1 LLPDPQILL
10 LNCNF
15 NHPQQPIR
23 LDMSV
28 NISYSLSDRNLDRS
42 QANSQRQLAIT
53 VSAGT
58 QASDVR
64 LNLCLVL
71 DRSGSMGGQPLETVK
86 KAAIELIE
94 QMSPEDR
101 ISVIA
106 FDHKAKVVVENQP
119 LDNPRAIA
127 DKINALRASGGTCI
141 DDAIKL
147 ALKEINKSKEN
158 AVSQAFVLTD
168 GENEHGSNQ
177 RCLEFAHLA
186 TEYNI
191 TLHTLGFGDHWNQ
204 DVLEGIADAGS
215 GTLAYIETP
224 AEAVTEFTRLLHRV
238 QAVGLTNAHLVMEL
252 SPNVRLAELKP
263 VAQVAPDTIE
273 LTVEPDSSSFQ
284 PNDLQRLRIRI
295 GDLMT
300 DLERVILVNLYV
312 NHSQPD
318 NLIPGSSSDSIKLMN
333 VWIEYD
339 SPAMAQEML
348 TSESIAIEAGLIDN
362 FQPQPEPK
370 VQNSILAL
378 AKYRQTQIAEAK
390 LNEGDREGASTMLQ
404 SAAKTALQMGDQKA
418 ATVLQAGATRLQSG
432 TELSESE
439 RKQTRIVSKTVLQPP
454 TSNSD

>member
-1 LLPDPQILL
+1 
-10 LNCNF
+10 
-15 NHPQQPIR
+15 
-23 LDMSV
+23 MSV
-28 NISYSLSDRNLDRS
+28 NLSYSLSDRQLDRTET
-42 QANSQRQLAIT
+42 NSQRQLAIT
-53 VSAGT
+53 VSAG
-58 QASDVR
+58 SEPSNVR

-71 DRSGSMGGQPLETVK
+71 DRSGSMGGQPLEIVK
-86 KAAIELIE
+86 KAAIKLLE
-94 QMSPEDR
+94 QMSPQDR
-101 ISVIA
+101 ISVVA

-119 LDNPRAIA
+119 LDNPSAIA
-127 DKINALRASGGTCI
+127 AKINSLRASGGTCI

-147 ALKEINKSKEN
+147 GLKEINQNKDN

-168 GENEHGSNQ
+168 GENEHGDNQ
-177 RCLEFAHLA
+177 RCLEFARLA
-186 TEYNI
+186 TEYSI

-204 DVLEGIADAGS
+204 DVLEGIADAGG

-238 QAVGLTNAHLVMEL
+238 QAVGLTNAYLGLEL

-273 LTVEPDSSSFQ
+273 LNVEQVAASNINPE
-284 PNDLQRLRIRI
+284 LQKLRIRI

-312 NHSQPD
+312 NHGQPD
-318 NLIPGSSSDSIKLMN
+318 HVIPGSNSNAIKLLN
-333 VWIEYD
+333 AWIEYD
-339 SPAMAQEML
+339 NPALGQMGL
-348 TSESIAIEAGLIDN
+348 ESQPIAVEADLIND
-362 FQPQPEPK
+362 FQPQPDPQVK
-370 VQNSILAL
+370 HSILAL

-390 LNEGDREGASTMLQ
+390 LNQGDREGASTMLQ

-418 ATVLQAGATRLQSG
+418 ATVLQAGATRLQGG

-454 TSNSD
+454 SSTTDKEDN